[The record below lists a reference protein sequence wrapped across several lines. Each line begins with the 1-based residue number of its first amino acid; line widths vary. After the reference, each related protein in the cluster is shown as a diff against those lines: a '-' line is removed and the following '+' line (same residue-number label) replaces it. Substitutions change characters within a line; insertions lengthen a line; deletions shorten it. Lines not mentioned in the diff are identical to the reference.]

1 MPRNNRK
8 AGQPNRPAQMQRAA
22 KRRDVKEQFKR
33 NRPSKEDK
41 K

>member
-1 MPRNNRK
+1 
-8 AGQPNRPAQMQRAA
+8 MQRAA